1 MRYGSITV
9 ILSPYHVGIP
19 NQGVGAG
26 PKRIL
31 TAGLVR
37 SLQNQNVAVHEAAI
51 ESVDDFQGEIG
62 RSFELMRRIADTVR
76 SARREK
82 SFPIVLAGN
91 CFSSVGVSAGID
103 DIPNEDL
110 GMIWHDAHDDYH
122 TPDTLTSG
130 YFDAMGV
137 SMLTGESWHTLTASI
152 PGFVPLRKEN
162 ITFCGVR
169 DVTEVERQRLTDAGF
184 NIVWG
189 DTSGAAHPRYAQDL
203 ELVLRAPTTPKQA
216 MVHWDLDSL
225 DSEVCGEANTFA
237 APGGLTGN
245 DLVSIGNMLPE
256 RVFPA
261 SLTVASFDPS
271 YSADNG
277 AKIAHIAVR
286 SIETLVQSMVA
297 RDFFADAEWG
307 YPIDAGA

>member
-1 MRYGSITV
+1 MRYESITV
-9 ILSPYHVGIP
+9 IQSPYHVGVP

-31 TAGLVR
+31 DAGLVWYLER
-37 SLQNQNVAVHEAAI
+37 QQLAVRLLI
-51 ESVDDFQGEIG
+51 IPPVDDFQGEIG

-76 SARREK
+76 SARHEK

-91 CFSSVGVSAGID
+91 CFSSVGVSAGIN
-103 DIPNEDL
+103 DIPHEEL

-137 SMLTGESWHTLTASI
+137 SMLTGESWHTLMASI
-152 PGFVPLRKEN
+152 PGFAPLRKEN
-162 ITFCGVR
+162 VVFCGVR
-169 DVTEVERQRLTDAGF
+169 DVTEVEGQRLRNAGF

-189 DTSGAAHPRYAQDL
+189 DPSGTTHPAYAQDL
-203 ELVLRAPTTPKQA
+203 EAILQRPTAPRQA
-216 MVHWDLDSL
+216 MIHWDLDSL
-225 DSEVCGEANTFA
+225 DSKVCGGANRFA
-237 APGGLTGN
+237 APGGLTED
-245 DLVSIGNMLPE
+245 DLVGIGEMLPE
-256 RVFPA
+256 RVLPA

-277 AKIAHIAVR
+277 AVIARAAVR

-297 RDFFADAEWG
+297 HDLLSKFGR
-307 YPIDAGA
+307 